1 MKVFLKE
8 YYNAGHEHSVQL
20 NRWNNRI
27 DKDYNELKGGDRTLM
42 KLLDFAE
49 KLYLENQ
56 ELKKI
61 NNYEYNKKLS
71 IYGIDMP
78 YKTGKLKGELTSAE
92 IRRLVSAH
100 NRLSKIQI
108 PKGTDRNGLI
118 KLVESNGF
126 RVDHKNEK
134 LIQTRSKPLM
144 KIDLPPKKTRVKKES
159 TQTLTKEQKDKLKK
173 VYEPFES
180 YASQFGKSA
189 VDGKYTLQEAKS
201 DSEKIKKNL
210 KDLIKKSNLKFS
222 NEEMKSLDKRVE
234 RQVKNLKFL
243 SGIKLTKKGQEAQKQ
258 REAKKQQEAKKLLG
272 GDLPKENY
280 GGQSTKAKKQVTEKE
295 LYPDTRTPQDKKLET
310 VLKFMNTELKSFTK
324 SQNKKL
330 STEKIKS
337 KTKLIKNMF
346 TQITKNTK
354 SNTDLPS
361 KLMRASEKLLNLI
374 YSNPPNPD
382 KVDGVVLDFKSP
394 ALKGYKTFLS
404 SGSIKKNRNTLNS
417 YKPKKPPVKKEV
429 KKETS
434 RKEEKDD
441 LKYRNFRV
449 DIQKRLQRKLK
460 GYEMRIEEDDETNPT
475 KEDVAKFIKSINEMI
490 KKPPQ
495 VVNEYI
501 QQGSDKKI
509 IKKDKQLVLTV
520 DQKKELNKLVADYEK
535 DYNEIIDEIEEEE
548 EDEEPEE
555 VSAFNDDR
563 LTEVRKLLRTFIK
576 EKMKEFKE
584 IKKPTMKDVK
594 KFNRSA
600 NKVVRDY
607 EQKNNI
613 EFTGKAGDNLYD
625 ITSLFFDDM
634 KFLVK

>member
-1 MKVFLKE
+1 MEVMKVFLKE

-20 NRWNNRI
+20 NRWKNRI

-61 NNYEYNKKLS
+61 TNYEYNKKLS

-144 KIDLPPKKTRVKKES
+144 KIDLPPKKTRVKK
-159 TQTLTKEQKDKLKK
+159 QP
-173 VYEPFES
+173 V
-180 YASQFGKSA
+180 
-189 VDGKYTLQEAKS
+189 
-201 DSEKIKKNL
+201 
-210 KDLIKKSNLKFS
+210 
-222 NEEMKSLDKRVE
+222 
-234 RQVKNLKFL
+234 
-243 SGIKLTKKGQEAQKQ
+243 
-258 REAKKQQEAKKLLG
+258 KKQEV
-272 GDLPKENY
+272 
-280 GGQSTKAKKQVTEKE
+280 KKQEVKKQATEKE
-295 LYPDTRTPQDKKLET
+295 LYPDTRTPQQKKLE
-310 VLKFMNTELKSFTK
+310 KIEGFMNTELKSFTK
-324 SQNKKL
+324 SQNKNMSANDIKL
-330 STEKIKS
+330 NS
-337 KTKLIKNMF
+337 KLIKKIF

-361 KLMRASEKLLNLI
+361 KLMRTSEKLLNLI

-394 ALKGYKTFLS
+394 ELKPYKSFLS
-404 SGSIKKNRNTLNS
+404 SGSIKKNRNKLNS
-417 YKPKKPPVKKEV
+417 YKPKKPPVKKAVKNDNMIKFKLGKNDLQEFKEILIVLQNDNDLIKEIQKQNENSKGTIKMTNEQLKEITDDKYYDDPDEYYAGHINKELLNKYRDLLSSPDDKDQAMFDKILTRRTSYYEKLINKFKKQIKKEV
-429 KKETS
+429 KKEVKKPEPPPPPPPPPKQES
-434 RKEEKDD
+434 EE
-441 LKYRNFRV
+441 
-449 DIQKRLQRKLK
+449 
-460 GYEMRIEEDDETNPT
+460 EEDD
-475 KEDVAKFIKSINEMI
+475 
-490 KKPPQ
+490 
-495 VVNEYI
+495 
-501 QQGSDKKI
+501 
-509 IKKDKQLVLTV
+509 
-520 DQKKELNKLVADYEK
+520 
-535 DYNEIIDEIEEEE
+535 
-548 EDEEPEE
+548 DEEPEE
-555 VSAFNDDR
+555 VSAFSDVR
-563 LTEVRKLLRTFIK
+563 LTKVRNELRTFIN

-594 KFNRSA
+594 KFNRTA

-613 EFTGKAGDNLYD
+613 EFIGKAGENLYD

>member
-1 MKVFLKE
+1 MEVMKVFLKE

-42 KLLDFAE
+42 KLLDFTE

-144 KIDLPPKKTRVKKES
+144 KIDLPPKKTRVKKQEVKK
-159 TQTLTKEQKDKLKK
+159 TLN
-173 VYEPFES
+173 
-180 YASQFGKSA
+180 
-189 VDGKYTLQEAKS
+189 YT
-201 DSEKIKKNL
+201 
-210 KDLIKKSNLKFS
+210 
-222 NEEMKSLDKRVE
+222 
-234 RQVKNLKFL
+234 
-243 SGIKLTKKGQEAQKQ
+243 
-258 REAKKQQEAKKLLG
+258 
-272 GDLPKENY
+272 PKEKPKLPPRDKPPALPPRDN
-280 GGQSTKAKKQVTEKE
+280 KVVTEKE
-295 LYPDTRTPQDKKLET
+295 LYPDTRTPQEKKLET

-417 YKPKKPPVKKEV
+417 YKPKKPKKQPVKKEV
-429 KKETS
+429 KNEVKKESS
-434 RKEEKDD
+434 RQQESDD

-475 KEDVAKFIKSINEMI
+475 KEDVAKFIESINEMI

-495 VVNEYI
+495 VLNVN
-501 QQGSDKKI
+501 
-509 IKKDKQLVLTV
+509 
-520 DQKKELNKLVADYEK
+520 QKKELNKIVKDYEK
-535 DYNEIIDEIEEEE
+535 DYNEIIDGIEEE
-548 EDEEPEE
+548 EDEKEPEE

>member
-1 MKVFLKE
+1 MEVMKVFLKE

-20 NRWNNRI
+20 NRWKNRI

-144 KIDLPPKKTRVKKES
+144 KIDLPPKKTRVKKQEVKK
-159 TQTLTKEQKDKLKK
+159 TLNYTPKEKPKLPPRDKPPALPPRDKK
-173 VYEPFES
+173 V
-180 YASQFGKSA
+180 
-189 VDGKYTLQEAKS
+189 
-201 DSEKIKKNL
+201 
-210 KDLIKKSNLKFS
+210 
-222 NEEMKSLDKRVE
+222 
-234 RQVKNLKFL
+234 
-243 SGIKLTKKGQEAQKQ
+243 
-258 REAKKQQEAKKLLG
+258 
-272 GDLPKENY
+272 
-280 GGQSTKAKKQVTEKE
+280 VTEKE

>member
-1 MKVFLKE
+1 MEVIKVFLKD

-20 NRWNNRI
+20 NRWKNRI

-92 IRRLVSAH
+92 IRRLISAH
-100 NRLSKIQI
+100 NKLSKITI
-108 PKGTDRNGLI
+108 PKGTDRDGLI
-118 KLVESNGF
+118 KLVETNGF

-144 KIDLPPKKTRVKKES
+144 KIDLPPKKTRVKKQPEKKLSS
-159 TQTLTKEQKDKLKK
+159 T
-173 VYEPFES
+173 
-180 YASQFGKSA
+180 
-189 VDGKYTLQEAKS
+189 
-201 DSEKIKKNL
+201 
-210 KDLIKKSNLKFS
+210 
-222 NEEMKSLDKRVE
+222 
-234 RQVKNLKFL
+234 
-243 SGIKLTKKGQEAQKQ
+243 
-258 REAKKQQEAKKLLG
+258 EAKKLLG

-280 GGQSTKAKKQVTEKE
+280 GGQSTKSKKQPTEEE
-295 LYPDTRTPQDKKLET
+295 LYPDTRTPQDKKLEA
-310 VLKFMNTELKSFTK
+310 VLKFMDKTLEFMTK
-324 SQNKKL
+324 KQNKKL
-330 STEKIKS
+330 TTEQIK
-337 KTKLIKNMF
+337 TNTRLIKNMF

-361 KLMRASEKLLNLI
+361 KLMRASQKLLNVI

-394 ALKGYKTFLS
+394 ALKPYRTYLS
-404 SGSIKKNRNTLNS
+404 ETAIKKNRNTLNS
-417 YKPKKPPVKKEV
+417 YKPKKEKKQPKKKEVKKEV
-429 KKETS
+429 KKPEPPPPPPPKQEEET
-434 RKEEKDD
+434 
-441 LKYRNFRV
+441 
-449 DIQKRLQRKLK
+449 
-460 GYEMRIEEDDETNPT
+460 
-475 KEDVAKFIKSINEMI
+475 
-490 KKPPQ
+490 
-495 VVNEYI
+495 
-501 QQGSDKKI
+501 
-509 IKKDKQLVLTV
+509 
-520 DQKKELNKLVADYEK
+520 
-535 DYNEIIDEIEEEE
+535 EEEE
-548 EDEEPEE
+548 EEEPEE
-555 VSAFNDDR
+555 VSAFNDRR
-563 LTEVRKLLRTFIK
+563 LTEVRNELRKFIK

-594 KFNRSA
+594 KFNRQA
-600 NKVVRDY
+600 NKLVRDY

-625 ITSLFFDDM
+625 ITSLFYDDM

>member
-1 MKVFLKE
+1 MEVMKVFLKE

-20 NRWNNRI
+20 NRWKNRI

-61 NNYEYNKKLS
+61 TNYEYNKKLS

-144 KIDLPPKKTRVKKES
+144 KIDLPPKKTRVKK
-159 TQTLTKEQKDKLKK
+159 QP
-173 VYEPFES
+173 V
-180 YASQFGKSA
+180 
-189 VDGKYTLQEAKS
+189 
-201 DSEKIKKNL
+201 
-210 KDLIKKSNLKFS
+210 
-222 NEEMKSLDKRVE
+222 
-234 RQVKNLKFL
+234 
-243 SGIKLTKKGQEAQKQ
+243 
-258 REAKKQQEAKKLLG
+258 KKQEV
-272 GDLPKENY
+272 
-280 GGQSTKAKKQVTEKE
+280 KKQEVKKQATEKE
-295 LYPDTRTPQDKKLET
+295 LYPDTRTPQQKKLE
-310 VLKFMNTELKSFTK
+310 KIEGFMNTELKSFTK
-324 SQNKKL
+324 SQNKNMSANDIKL
-330 STEKIKS
+330 NS
-337 KTKLIKNMF
+337 KLIKKIF

-361 KLMRASEKLLNLI
+361 KLMRTSEKLLNLI

-394 ALKGYKTFLS
+394 ELKPYKSFLS
-404 SGSIKKNRNTLNS
+404 SGSIKKNRNKLNS
-417 YKPKKPPVKKEV
+417 YKPKKPPVKKAVKNDNMIKFKLGKNDLQEFKEILIVLQNDNDLIKEIQKQNENSKGTIKMTNEQLKEITDDKYYDDPDEYYAGHINKELLNKYRDLLSSPDDKDQAMFDKILTRRTSYYEKLINKFKKQIKKEV
-429 KKETS
+429 KKEVKKPEPPPPPPPPPKQES
-434 RKEEKDD
+434 EE
-441 LKYRNFRV
+441 
-449 DIQKRLQRKLK
+449 
-460 GYEMRIEEDDETNPT
+460 EEDD
-475 KEDVAKFIKSINEMI
+475 
-490 KKPPQ
+490 
-495 VVNEYI
+495 
-501 QQGSDKKI
+501 
-509 IKKDKQLVLTV
+509 
-520 DQKKELNKLVADYEK
+520 
-535 DYNEIIDEIEEEE
+535 
-548 EDEEPEE
+548 DEEPEE
-555 VSAFNDDR
+555 VSAFSDVR
-563 LTEVRKLLRTFIK
+563 LTKVRNELRTFIK

-594 KFNRSA
+594 KFNRTA

-613 EFTGKAGDNLYD
+613 EFIGKAGENLYD

>member
-20 NRWNNRI
+20 NRWKNRI

-61 NNYEYNKKLS
+61 TNYEYNKKLS

-118 KLVESNGF
+118 KLVETNGF

-144 KIDLPPKKTRVKKES
+144 KIDLPPKKTRVKK
-159 TQTLTKEQKDKLKK
+159 QPVKKL
-173 VYEPFES
+173 S
-180 YASQFGKSA
+180 SA
-189 VDGKYTLQEAKS
+189 
-201 DSEKIKKNL
+201 
-210 KDLIKKSNLKFS
+210 
-222 NEEMKSLDKRVE
+222 
-234 RQVKNLKFL
+234 
-243 SGIKLTKKGQEAQKQ
+243 
-258 REAKKQQEAKKLLG
+258 EAKKLLG

-280 GGQSTKAKKQVTEKE
+280 GGQSTKSKKQPTEKE
-295 LYPDTRTPQDKKLET
+295 LYPDKRTPQDKKLEKIEEFMDKT
-310 VLKFMNTELKSFTK
+310 LKFMTK
-324 SQNKKL
+324 KQNKKL
-330 STEKIKS
+330 TTEQIKTNS
-337 KTKLIKNMF
+337 RLIKNMF

-394 ALKGYKTFLS
+394 ALKGYFSYLS

-429 KKETS
+429 KKES
-434 RKEEKDD
+434 SSQQEKDD
-441 LKYRNFRV
+441 LKYRNFRT

-460 GYEMRIEEDDETNPT
+460 GIEMKIDNDDETNPT

-509 IKKDKQLVLTV
+509 IKKEKQLVLTV
-520 DQKKELNKLVADYEK
+520 DQKKELNKLVSDAEK
-535 DYNEIIDEIEEEE
+535 DYNEIIDGIDEEE

-563 LTEVRKLLRTFIK
+563 LTEVRKLLREFIK